1 MKRFDHLFSVR
12 TILRIT
18 GLAGASLL
26 SLTLLAGCSGTSSG
40 TPAPTASSSSQEA
53 ATQEAEPSDQAAT
66 ADAAAEGSANAIAR
80 VVTDLTGNELEV
92 PVTVGKIIS
101 LAPSTT
107 DLLIDLG
114 LSDKIIAVDT
124 YSEMSYASDL
134 PAGIPSFDMMNP
146 DNEQIVAMAPD
157 IVFTTGMSYAWGED
171 VFASAREAGVF
182 IIDIESQ
189 ASLQEIVDSII
200 FIGDCVK
207 EREAAEAIADDMDAF
222 LKEARKALEG
232 APKTEEEVRVLFEL
246 STPTA
251 DFPTIYSVGPGSYI
265 DEILT
270 LCGTK
275 NIAADA
281 ETPWPV
287 LTEEAAIEQNPNYII
302 TTDNYTPDVV
312 NVILS
317 TDGWQTVS
325 AIQDK
330 NVYLIDADR
339 INRPNHHVCESI
351 VELLDLFYPDMF
363 EDLESPFDETLPDA
377 A

>member
-1 MKRFDHLFSVR
+1 MNRLDRLFFLRAFS
-12 TILRIT
+12 RIT
-18 GLAGASLL
+18 RMAIVPLLA
-26 SLTLLAGCSGTSSG
+26 LTLFAGCTGGTAPAASPQEASS
-40 TPAPTASSSSQEA
+40 APVASSAETASSEA
-53 ATQEAEPSDQAAT
+53 ASDDASAEA
-66 ADAAAEGSANAIAR
+66 SANAIAR
-80 VVTDLTGNELEV
+80 VVTDLKGNELEV
-92 PVTVGKIIS
+92 PMTVDRIIS

-107 DLLIDLG
+107 DLLLDLG

-124 YSEMSYASDL
+124 YSETSYADDL
-134 PAGIPSFDMMNP
+134 PSGIPSFDMMNP
-146 DNEQIVAMAPD
+146 DNEQIVALNPD
-157 IVFTTGMSYAWGED
+157 IVFTTGMSAAWGED

-189 ASLQEIVDSII
+189 ASLQEIVDSIV

-207 EREAAEAIADDMDAF
+207 ERAAAEEIAADMEAF
-222 LKEARKALEG
+222 LDEARSSALG
-232 APKTEEEVRVLFEL
+232 IATEEPINVLFEL

-270 LCGTK
+270 LVGAV
-275 NIAADA
+275 NIASDTD
-281 ETPWPV
+281 TPWPV
-287 LTEEAAIEQNPNYII
+287 LTEEAAIEKNPTHII

-312 NVILS
+312 QVILS
-317 TDGWQTVS
+317 TDGWENVAAVQER
-325 AIQDK
+325 

-351 VELLDLFYPDMF
+351 VELLDIFYPGVF
-363 EDLESPFDETLPDA
+363 EDLESPFDETLPNA